1 MSYFQRRDAR
11 RYPSSSIVLISLRG
25 EQPVFPRL
33 EAKNG
38 QGASL
43 YASCPLSEGN
53 RKDFLP

>member
-1 MSYFQRRDAR
+1 MSYFQLRDAR

-33 EAKNG
+33 EAKTG
-38 QGASL
+38 RAHL

-53 RKDFLP
+53 RKAFLP